1 MVLLQGRN
9 ILHNVLNVQMAMDY
23 ARNTHQELIMVQLDL
38 EKAYDHV
45 NWSFVSRLMHTMG
58 FGPRM
63 SRLIFLLGQDAV
75 SRVML
80 NGGVTSDIAL
90 TTFVRQ
96 GCPLSP
102 LLFVIVTHPLLVMLS
117 WLATNGDIVG
127 LHLPSRGQLEG
138 EDLAYDSVMFLRAS
152 RENLEK
158 GMLLWNQFALAFRIH
173 INWRKSSLIS
183 CTERDLK
190 CLGW

>member
-1 MVLLQGRN
+1 
-9 ILHNVLNVQMAMDY
+9 
-23 ARNTHQELIMVQLDL
+23 
-38 EKAYDHV
+38 
-45 NWSFVSRLMHTMG
+45 
-58 FGPRM
+58 
-63 SRLIFLLGQDAV
+63 
-75 SRVML
+75 ML

-127 LHLPSRGQLEG
+127 LHLPSRGQLVAQA
-138 EDLAYDSVMFLRAS
+138 LADDSFMFLQAS

-158 GMLLWNQFALAFRIH
+158 GMLAWNLFA
-173 INWRKSSLIS
+173 
-183 CTERDLK
+183 
-190 CLGW
+190 